1 MALERRGWL
10 VHAGAC
16 SWIGSAKTP
25 ALMLFE
31 LYRFLQ
37 ATVGQSAA
45 ARSRQTGKPCAPLRL
60 MAGEASTHMMLPQR
74 CAFTPVSLTCAG
86 LAVCAPKPPPVE
98 PAVRRMHGAHPS
110 ERHCAA
116 HLLSNA
122 QLKCY
127 HRAIRFTMG
136 R

>member
-60 MAGEASTHMMLPQR
+60 MAGEASTHMKLPQR
-74 CAFTPVSLTCAG
+74 CAFTPVSLT
-86 LAVCAPKPPPVE
+86 VCWSGGVCTKASASGTRG
-98 PAVRRMHGAHPS
+98 PA
-110 ERHCAA
+110 
-116 HLLSNA
+116 NA
-122 QLKCY
+122 RCTSK
-127 HRAIRFTMG
+127 
-136 R
+136 